1 MKIQRDNPGIKTPR
15 LPRICIADLV
25 LVLLA
30 AIVLT
35 SVLLATHLVPTA
47 YILGMVFA
55 YLGVAVVVFSLT
67 KNRQR
72 RKLQAAG
79 TVFTAVLLVVSAIAG
94 HYITRTVNAVQS
106 VVNASVER
114 STVSFYTMQDNAA
127 ENLEEMSDANFGIL
141 QTLDRANTD
150 ATLQQ
155 VEAEHGLTLNTIEY
169 GSLIQLA
176 DALQDGEVDA
186 IVLNEAYLA
195 LYEETPGYEDFP
207 AQLKAISTQQVEHV
221 VETEPEPEQS
231 KEDPVINILISGSDT
246 RSSTIDARGRSDVNI
261 IASINTETHQILLLS
276 TPRDYFVP
284 LDVGVEDA
292 YDKLTHAGI
301 YGMDVLMGTLE
312 NLYGIDIDYYFRI
325 NFTGFVDVIDALGGI
340 EVYSDYDFS
349 VGDYHYVQGM
359 NALSG
364 EGALAF
370 ARERHSF
377 SEGDRQRGNNQM
389 AVIEAVFQKALSPS
403 ILTGYLSI
411 LESVQ
416 DCIDTSVPYSVLAD
430 LVRKQLEDNAAWSID
445 SFSVNG
451 SDAHSTTYSMNQQLY
466 VMIPDEATVQEAK
479 QKLAALGNT
488 VIQDEAQSVS
498 TDQSDDSTESALE
511 PAA

>member
-176 DALQDGEVDA
+176 DALQNGEVDA
-186 IVLNEAYLA
+186 IVLNEAYLT

-221 VETEPEPEQS
+221 VETESKPEQPA
-231 KEDPVINILISGSDT
+231 EDPILNILISGSDT
-246 RSSTIDARGRSDVNI
+246 RESTIDQRGRSDVNI
-261 IASINTETHQILLLS
+261 IASINTETHQVLLLS

-284 LDVGVEDA
+284 LDVGVDDA

-312 NLYGIDIDYYFRI
+312 SLYGIDIDYYFRI

-340 EVYSDYDFS
+340 EVYSDYEFDSNFDHK
-349 VGDYHYVQGM
+349 DYHFEKGFNQLNGEQ
-359 NALSG
+359 ALVF
-364 EGALAF
+364 ARTRYAF
-370 ARERHSF
+370 A
-377 SEGDRQRGNNQM
+377 EGDRQRGDNQLEIVK
-389 AVIEAVFQKALSPS
+389 AVLNKAMSPS
-403 ILTGYLSI
+403 ILTSYLTI
-411 LESVQ
+411 LDSVQ
-416 DCIDTSVPYSVLAD
+416 SCVDTSVPYDVLAD
-430 LVRKQLEDNAAWSID
+430 LVRRQLESNASWSIE

-451 SDAHSTTYSMNQQLY
+451 SDARSTTYSMNQQLY
-466 VMIPDEATVQEAK
+466 VMIPDETTVQEAK
-479 QKLAALGNT
+479 NKLADLGND
-488 VIQDEAQSVS
+488 VQQDDTAS
-498 TDQSDDSTESALE
+498 TPAED

>member
-1 MKIQRDNPGIKTPR
+1 MKIQRDQPNKRQQHLPR
-15 LPRICIADLV
+15 LCVVDVAVMLCATIGLAVV
-25 LVLLA
+25 LA
-30 AIVLT
+30 T
-35 SVLLATHLVPTA
+35 THLVPVTYIIIQVVACLGITA
-47 YILGMVFA
+47 IVFFLTKDRKKRKLRVAGTVIAVIL
-55 YLGVAVVVFSLT
+55 LIVAVV
-67 KNRQR
+67 
-72 RKLQAAG
+72 AG
-79 TVFTAVLLVVSAIAG
+79 Y
-94 HYITRTVNAVQS
+94 YITQTVNAVRR
-106 VVNASVER
+106 VADASVER
-114 STVSFYTMQDNAA
+114 SQVTFYAMQDNEA
-127 ENLEEMSDANFGIL
+127 ETLDDLANGMFGIL
-141 QTLDRANTD
+141 QELDRANTD

-176 DALQDGEVDA
+176 DALQDGEVDS
-186 IVLNEAYLA
+186 IVLNEAYLT

-231 KEDPVINILISGSDT
+231 SAAPIINILISGSDT
-246 RSSTIDARGRSDVNI
+246 RESTIDQRGRSDVNI

-284 LDVGVEDA
+284 LDVGVDDA

-312 NLYGIDIDYYFRI
+312 RLYGINIDYYFRI

-340 EVYSDYDFS
+340 EVYSDYDFD
-349 VGDYHYVQGM
+349 VGDYRYVQGM
-359 NALSG
+359 NALNG
-364 EGALAF
+364 EEALAF

-377 SEGDRQRGNNQM
+377 SEGDRQRGDNQM
-389 AVIEAVFQKALSPS
+389 AVIEAVIQKALSPS

-416 DCIDTSVPYSVLAD
+416 DCIDTSVPYSVLSN
-430 LVRKQLEDNAAWSID
+430 LVREQLEDNAAWSID

-451 SDAHSTTYSMNQQLY
+451 SDARSNTYSMNQQLY

-479 QKLAALGNT
+479 QKLEALGNT
-488 VIQDEAQSVS
+488 VIQDVTQSAS
-498 TDQSDDSTESALE
+498 SSQSDDSTESALK

>member
-176 DALQDGEVDA
+176 NALQDGEVDA
-186 IVLNEAYLA
+186 IVLNEAYLT

-221 VETEPEPEQS
+221 VETEPEAEQAA
-231 KEDPVINILISGSDT
+231 EDSILNILISGSDT
-246 RSSTIDARGRSDVNI
+246 RESTIDQRGRSDVNI

-284 LDVGVEDA
+284 LDVGVDDA

-312 NLYGIDIDYYFRI
+312 SLYGIDIDYYFRI

-340 EVYSDYDFS
+340 EVYSDYEFDSNFDHK
-349 VGDYHYVQGM
+349 DYHFEKGFNQLNGEQ
-359 NALSG
+359 ALVF
-364 EGALAF
+364 ARTRYAF
-370 ARERHSF
+370 A
-377 SEGDRQRGNNQM
+377 EGDRQRGDNQLEIVK
-389 AVIEAVFQKALSPS
+389 AVLNKAMSPS
-403 ILTGYLSI
+403 ILTSYLTI
-411 LESVQ
+411 LDSVQ
-416 DCIDTSVPYSVLAD
+416 SCVDTSVPYDVLAD
-430 LVRKQLEDNAAWSID
+430 LVRRQLESNASWSIE

-451 SDAHSTTYSMNQQLY
+451 SDARSTTYSMNQQLY
-466 VMIPDEATVQEAK
+466 VMIPDETTVQEAK
-479 QKLAALGNT
+479 NKLADLGND
-488 VIQDEAQSVS
+488 VQQDDTAS
-498 TDQSDDSTESALE
+498 TPAED

>member
-176 DALQDGEVDA
+176 DALQNGEVDA
-186 IVLNEAYLA
+186 IVLNEAYLT

-221 VETEPEPEQS
+221 VETESKSEQPA
-231 KEDPVINILISGSDT
+231 EDPILNILISGSDT
-246 RSSTIDARGRSDVNI
+246 RESTIDQRGRSDVNI
-261 IASINTETHQILLLS
+261 IASINTETHQVLLLS

-284 LDVGVEDA
+284 LDVGVDDA

-312 NLYGIDIDYYFRI
+312 SLYGIDIDYYFRI

-340 EVYSDYDFS
+340 EVYSDYEFDSNFDHK
-349 VGDYHYVQGM
+349 DYHFEKGFNQLNGEQ
-359 NALSG
+359 ALVF
-364 EGALAF
+364 ARTRYAF
-370 ARERHSF
+370 A
-377 SEGDRQRGNNQM
+377 EGDRQRGDNQLEIVK
-389 AVIEAVFQKALSPS
+389 AVLNKAMSPS
-403 ILTGYLSI
+403 ILTSYLTI
-411 LESVQ
+411 LDSVQ
-416 DCIDTSVPYSVLAD
+416 SCVDTSVPYDVLAD
-430 LVRKQLEDNAAWSID
+430 LVRRQLESNASWSIE

-451 SDAHSTTYSMNQQLY
+451 SDARSTTYSMNQQLY
-466 VMIPDEATVQEAK
+466 VMIPDETTVQEAK
-479 QKLAALGNT
+479 NKLADLGND
-488 VIQDEAQSVS
+488 VQQDDTAS
-498 TDQSDDSTESALE
+498 TPAED